1 MSEDTST
8 PNAAPDDDA
17 WPVSFEAHRL
27 AQMRRMAALSLE
39 EKVDW
44 LEAAQRVVL
53 ALQAERE
60 RAKLQAGDPDHDN

>member
-1 MSEDTST
+1 
-8 PNAAPDDDA
+8 
-17 WPVSFEAHRL
+17 
-27 AQMRRMAALSLE
+27 MRRMAALSLE